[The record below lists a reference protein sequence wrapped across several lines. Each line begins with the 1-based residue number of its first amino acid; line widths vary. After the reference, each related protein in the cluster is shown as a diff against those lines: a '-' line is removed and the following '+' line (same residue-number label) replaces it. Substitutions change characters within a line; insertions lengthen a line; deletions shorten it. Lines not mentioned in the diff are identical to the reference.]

1 MARFSQTFLQGLL
14 QPSYQQGLF
23 EAARG
28 LGQTPGV
35 MQLQKQQ
42 EERQNLQRQAQ
53 QALVNKDYATLR
65 TLLPQM
71 KPEVA
76 QPYIS
81 QIQTGEQEASR
92 LAAANEVTRIQSEI
106 RQLMSDPNIDADT
119 RDIQRAALEK
129 ELLAAAR
136 GLPFAQ
142 QQQVESFSANLED
155 SLAVQR
161 RADEAA
167 EQQRIKFDEWLAD
180 SEIRDINRDL
190 AKARYE
196 NYIAEDVIRKAN
208 IEKATLVGLNQSAKA
223 AYAQGGE
230 AAKEQW
236 LANNP
241 GKESVWDDMLD
252 QQVIN
257 EARVAEAKDNLR
269 ESNFEYTEKALRELG
284 LTDSEIKTL
293 DALPS
298 NKAKNAAVI
307 RILTNKATAG
317 ELPSAQMASIFS
329 KAAEQR
335 IMEENDLNPRNE
347 KDLAQIKSL
356 AAQLGLKA
364 AQQAQKTGQVEDGFR
379 LLAAYQ
385 KGSKILEMADPK
397 ATGTDSTVSSQTESE
412 SEMDAFITE
421 SMSR

>member
-1 MARFSQTFLQGLL
+1 MARFSQAFLQGLL

-28 LGQTPGV
+28 VGQAPGV
-35 MQLQKQQ
+35 RALQKQQ

-106 RQLMSDPNIDADT
+106 RQVMSDPSIDADT

-136 GLPFAQ
+136 ELPFAQ
-142 QQQVESFSANLED
+142 QQQVESFSADLEA
-155 SLAVQR
+155 SLDVQR
-161 RADEAA
+161 RAEEAA

-180 SEIRDINRDL
+180 SDIRDINREL
-190 AKARYE
+190 ATARYE
-196 NYIAEDVIRKAN
+196 NYIADDVIRKAN
-208 IEKATLVGLNQSAKA
+208 REKATLVGLNQSAKA
-223 AYAQGGE
+223 VYAQGGE

-284 LTDSEIKTL
+284 LTDSEIKSL

-298 NKAKNAAVI
+298 NRAKNANVV
-307 RILTNKATAG
+307 RILAAKVTAG
-317 ELPSAQMASIFS
+317 ELPSAQMATIFS

-335 IMEENDLNPRNE
+335 IMEENDLNPRND

-385 KGSKILEMADPK
+385 EDSNILEMTDLK
-397 ATGTDSTVSSQTESE
+397 ATDTGGTPGSKTESE
-412 SEMDAFITE
+412 SEADAFIKAQQN
-421 SMSR
+421 R